1 MLCSQGL
8 FDPVL
13 FCPSH
18 PHLRSG
24 GFRRTGPPLCFLCGF
39 ATSLTVKGGSH
50 PLSLAQRVKTTFA
63 FVKGG
68 FHPLNPAQS
77 VETTFASVKGGFSP
91 FEPGS
96 KCQNLLSPHSPRASP
111 ALPRLRRFDPVHWV
125 KPPSPRPSP
134 GSSPVSPA
142 PRPGFLRPSARR
154 ALTGSTPP
162 EPVSRSFVS
171 NANALVVHA
180 STHSHTYTLT
190 QCRTYKKLSPKR

>member
-1 MLCSQGL
+1 MTAFGKPPKRGLPKAASPTFFTFCHTRPLFEGLLCCVLRVCLTL
-8 FDPVL
+8 FFFAP
-13 FCPSH
+13 PT
-18 PHLRSG
+18 RTSG
-24 GFRRTGPPLCFLCGF
+24 PAVFRRTGPPLCFLCGF

-68 FHPLNPAQS
+68 FHPLSPAQS

-142 PRPGFLRPSARR
+142 PRPGFS
-154 ALTGSTPP
+154 GPP
-162 EPVSRSFVS
+162 PAGR
-171 NANALVVHA
+171 
-180 STHSHTYTLT
+180 
-190 QCRTYKKLSPKR
+190 